1 MISFM
6 SASNP
11 HDHHEKASP
20 LPGTPPQ
27 PTLQVPVSEAIRGYS
42 PGKVPFSVEFM
53 PPRDDAAQTRLWNA
67 AEAFHDLGVSFASI
81 TYGAGG
87 STRERTMEVAQQ
99 LAAKPLTT
107 LMHLTLVDHSAE
119 ELRAMLQDYAR
130 RGMTNVLALR
140 GDPPGDPLGTWQ
152 PTPGGLNYASDL
164 IELIRNTPECE
175 NFDIGIA
182 SFPEGHYRAE
192 DLEQDTQVT
201 LHKLRLGAD
210 YSITQMFFDVENY
223 LRLRDRLAAADPVHG
238 AKPVIPGLMP
248 ITSIRS
254 VRRQM
259 ELAGG
264 EVPVKILERLEKA
277 AAGDEV
283 ANRDAV
289 REVGINITTEMS
301 ERLIAEGAPNLHFM
315 TMNNVRATQD
325 VLHNLGMAPAWGPG
339 YGQDMVR

>member
-1 MISFM
+1 MPEKNSPPHAARSF
-6 SASNP
+6 ANA
-11 HDHHEKASP
+11 KIP
-20 LPGTPPQ
+20 LQ
-27 PTLQVPVSEAIRGYS
+27 PTLQVPVSEAIRRYS
-42 PGKVPFSVEFM
+42 PGRIPFSVEFM
-53 PPRDDAAQTRLWNA
+53 PPRDEAAQIRLWNA
-67 AEAFHDLGVSFASI
+67 AEAFHDLGVSFVSI

-87 STRERTMEVAQQ
+87 STRERTMEVAQK

-107 LMHLTLVDHSAE
+107 LMHLTLVGHSAD
-119 ELRAMLQDYAR
+119 ELREMLKDYAR
-130 RGMTNVLALR
+130 RGMSNVLALR
-140 GDPPGDPLGTWQ
+140 GDPPGDPLGAWE

-164 IELIRNTPECE
+164 IELIRETPECST
-175 NFDIGIA
+175 FDIGIA

-210 YSITQMFFDVENY
+210 YSITQMFFDVDNY
-223 LRLRDRLAAADPVHG
+223 LNLRDRLAAADPEHG
-238 AKPVIPGLMP
+238 SKPVIPGLMP

-254 VRRQM
+254 VLRQV

-264 EVPVKILERLEKA
+264 QVPTKILDRLEKA

-289 REVGINITTEMS
+289 REVGIEITTAMA

-315 TMNNVRATQD
+315 TMNNVRATQE

-339 YGQDMVR
+339 FGQDMVR

>member
-1 MISFM
+1 MSTMISFM

-152 PTPGGLNYASDL
+152 PTPGGRNYPSALPERFRNPPGSENFDIGIARPPEGHYASDL
-164 IELIRNTPECE
+164 IELIRNTSECE
-175 NFDIGIA
+175 NFYIGIA

-238 AKPVIPGLMP
+238 AKP
-248 ITSIRS
+248 
-254 VRRQM
+254 
-259 ELAGG
+259 
-264 EVPVKILERLEKA
+264 
-277 AAGDEV
+277 
-283 ANRDAV
+283 
-289 REVGINITTEMS
+289 
-301 ERLIAEGAPNLHFM
+301 
-315 TMNNVRATQD
+315 
-325 VLHNLGMAPAWGPG
+325 
-339 YGQDMVR
+339 